1 MKVILRKDV
10 TNLGEEGDVV
20 VVKNGYGRNYLI
32 PQGLADL
39 ATPSMVKARN
49 EEMKQAANRIAQK
62 KANLR
67 MLADRLE
74 EIQVVVKAKVG
85 EKNRIFGTI
94 TSTQIAD
101 QLRQQGL
108 EIDKRKI
115 SIVEDVK
122 VIGAYTADV
131 RLDSEITA
139 KLKVLVEPDGEV
151 VVSDPVE
158 EEAPEKSE
166 TESVLEEIEEELED
180 FEGSEAEDE
189 G

>member
-1 MKVILRKDV
+1 MKVILRKDI

-39 ATPSMVKARN
+39 ATPSMVRARN

-62 KANLR
+62 KANMR

-74 EIQVVVKAKVG
+74 DTQVVVKAKVG

-108 EIDKRKI
+108 DIDKRKI
-115 SIVEDVK
+115 SMAEDVK
-122 VIGAYTADV
+122 VIGAYTAEIK
-131 RLDSEITA
+131 LDSEITA
-139 KLKVLVEPDGEV
+139 NLKVLVEPDGEAIV
-151 VVSDPVE
+151 NEKTE
-158 EEAPEKSE
+158 EVTPEDQE
-166 TESVLEEIEEELED
+166 PQSVLEEIEDELED
-180 FEGSEAEDE
+180 FKEADE
-189 G
+189 E